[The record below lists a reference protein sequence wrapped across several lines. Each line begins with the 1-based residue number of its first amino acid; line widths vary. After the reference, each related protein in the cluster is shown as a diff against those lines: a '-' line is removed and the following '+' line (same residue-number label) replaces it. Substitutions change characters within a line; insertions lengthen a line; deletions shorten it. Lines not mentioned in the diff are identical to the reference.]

1 MNDAIVEHPAQ
12 YAAES
17 ARRAARPRV
26 AKAAARAMMR
36 GSGRFVAHEL
46 ENRRGDATMSIDIGA
61 VRAMGATEIDGRIFS
76 RIVRNE
82 LSAYCV
88 IRNNR
93 QLSRQCNARVI
104 IA

>member
-1 MNDAIVEHPAQ
+1 
-12 YAAES
+12 
-17 ARRAARPRV
+17 
-26 AKAAARAMMR
+26 
-36 GSGRFVAHEL
+36 
-46 ENRRGDATMSIDIGA
+46 MSIDIGA
-61 VRAMGATEIDGRIFS
+61 VRAMEATEIDGRIFS

-93 QLSRQCNARVI
+93 QLSRQRNARVI

>member
-1 MNDAIVEHPAQ
+1 
-12 YAAES
+12 
-17 ARRAARPRV
+17 
-26 AKAAARAMMR
+26 
-36 GSGRFVAHEL
+36 
-46 ENRRGDATMSIDIGA
+46 MSIDIGA
-61 VRAMGATEIDGRIFS
+61 VRAIGATETDGRIFS